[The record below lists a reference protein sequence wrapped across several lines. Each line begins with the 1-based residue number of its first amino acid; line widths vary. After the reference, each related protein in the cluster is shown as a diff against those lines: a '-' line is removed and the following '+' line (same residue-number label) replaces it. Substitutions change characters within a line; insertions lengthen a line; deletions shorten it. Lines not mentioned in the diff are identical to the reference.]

1 MTPPLDTDSF
11 DASTSDLAPH
21 GTDAGALLRLAEHEA
36 TVRRV
41 GICEHQLL
49 LSGTRLVVEADTGRV
64 IDRLD
69 TDPTGDTDDPGTP
82 ERVVRLRCRNRRA
95 VVCPACSALYKLDA
109 YHLVVAGLRGGKNV
123 PDTVAGHPRVF
134 VTLTAPSFGTVHRG
148 PDWTG
153 TPRICH
159 PDKGCGRWHPAG
171 DPAIGTAL
179 DPARYD
185 YTGQVLFNAHA
196 GALWATFTTGVRR
209 TLATAAGLS
218 RKDAAAVLRVVFAK
232 VAEFQ
237 GRGVVHFHAIVRLDG
252 ADGSSAPPPAW
263 ASLPLLRR
271 SIRTAARHATTTTTR
286 SHRVGVRVVRFGRQV
301 DIRPITTTDA
311 DTALSDVVV
320 ARYVAKYA
328 TKSAESAG
336 LNLASICCGTCHG
349 AGTGISG
356 LCRTCAGTG
365 RRRGVLLDELPD
377 HARALV
383 DTCWRLGGYP
393 EYGSLRLRRYAH
405 QAGYRGHFCTKS
417 RTYST
422 TFTALRAERQAWATT
437 QLLGRYQT
445 DHTGPL
451 VVVTDYHYRGRGDR
465 MDEPIPRHRLP
476 SDG

>member
-1 MTPPLDTDSF
+1 V
-11 DASTSDLAPH
+11 
-21 GTDAGALLRLAEHEA
+21 LLRIAEHDT

-69 TDPTGDTDDPGTP
+69 TDPTGDDDSSAD
-82 ERVVRLRCRNRRA
+82 RVVRLRCRNRRA

-134 VTLTAPSFGTVHRG
+134 VTLTAPSFGTVHSG
-148 PDWTG
+148 PDPDG
-153 TPRICH
+153 VPRLCH
-159 PDKGCGRWHPAG
+159 PDNGCGRWHLDG
-171 DPAIGTAL
+171 DPAIATAL

-196 GALWATFTTGVRR
+196 GGLWAAFTTGVRR
-209 TLATAAGLS
+209 TLAGAAGLS
-218 RKDAAAVLRVVFAK
+218 RKDAAAVVRVVFAK

-252 ADGSSAPPPAW
+252 TDGSSCPPPSW
-263 ASLPLLRR
+263 ASLSLLRR
-271 SIRTAARHATTTTTR
+271 SIRTAARHATVATTR
-286 SHRVGVRVVRFGRQV
+286 SNRVGVRVVRFGRQV
-301 DIRPITTTDA
+301 DIRPIATTDT
-311 DTALSDVVV
+311 DKALSDVVV

-328 TKSAESAG
+328 TKSAETAG
-336 LNLASICCGTCHG
+336 LNLASICCRTCHG
-349 AGTGISG
+349 TGTGIAG
-356 LCRTCAGTG
+356 LCRTCAGSG
-365 RRRGVLLDELPD
+365 RRRGVRLDELPG

-383 DTCWRLGGYP
+383 ETCWRLGGQP
-393 EYGSLRLRRYAH
+393 EYAPLRLRRYAH

-422 TFTALRAERQAWATT
+422 TFTALRAERQAWATA
-437 QLLGRYQT
+437 QLINRLRSTGI
-445 DHTGPL
+445 GPL
-451 VVVTDYHYRGRGDR
+451 VVVNDHHYRGRADG
-465 MDEPIPRHRLP
+465 MDEPIPRHRP
-476 SDG
+476 PENG